1 MRTTRTYNGFRLID
15 GTVDN
20 TKCPHLH
27 MIEDGRRIACQ
38 TCGKDFG
45 CPHAN
50 IDEYFGKCDD
60 CGVEVHTCDWKTGP
74 NGIPVLVHCVDCCRC
89 EATA

>member
-1 MRTTRTYNGFRLID
+1 MRTYNGFRLID

-27 MIEDGRRIACQ
+27 TIPDGSRISCQ

-45 CPHAN
+45 CPHLN
-50 IDEYFGKCDD
+50 IDEYQGKCDD
-60 CGVEVHTCDWKTGP
+60 CGVT
-74 NGIPVLVHCVDCCRC
+74 L
-89 EATA
+89 TAQPKGEL